1 MMKTAPAVL
10 LVDEDATFA
19 QVAAGRLQALGYQV
33 LCATSAEDAIQTARD
48 RHPSFILLD
57 RGLPGDGAA
66 SRKLLA
72 AVKADSIASRIPVL
86 MTTLQRQMARA
97 KDGQG
102 SGLPSKRVRVD
113 FRQAVAWT
121 ADIRRPA

>member
-1 MMKTAPAVL
+1 MKKTAPAVL

-33 LCATSAEDAIQTARD
+33 LCATSAEDAIQTAHD

-66 SRKLLA
+66 SSRLLA
-72 AVKADSIASRIPVL
+72 AVKADSVASRIPVL

-102 SGLPSKRVRVD
+102 TMPAPRRVRVD
-113 FRQAVAWT
+113 FRQAIAWD
-121 ADIRRPA
+121 ADIRRPV

>member
-19 QVAAGRLQALGYQV
+19 RVAAGRLQALGYQV
-33 LCATSAEDAIQTARD
+33 LCASSAEDAIQTARD

-57 RGLPGDGAA
+57 RGLPGDGAV

-72 AVKADSIASRIPVL
+72 AVKADSVASRIPIL
-86 MTTLQRQMARA
+86 MTTLQRQLARA

-102 SGLPSKRVRVD
+102 YSSPPKRVRVD
-113 FRQAVAWT
+113 FRQETAWN
-121 ADIRRPA
+121 ADIVRSS